1 MMTRRVSLRSWTSVS
16 VFAGLLA
23 LVFPGTDLIHAQAP
37 QASHR
42 HAGGGPPAGSPRRAL
57 QERRRATSSISASV
71 RGNQTVTIDFTSGQL
86 DDVLKSLTTLD
97 LDGGRVLGVNYNS
110 EAALDR
116 RLGAL
121 RLPVGEDT
129 TRAQFLAALR
139 GAEDRGAIGRQ
150 SA

>member
-1 MMTRRVSLRSWTSVS
+1 MSLGNVVRTHVPSPRATVLVMAVAIVLTSLLHAQTPQTPAAPAAREAAAVNRLPVRRVVLYKSGVGYFEHMGR
-16 VFAGLLA
+16 
-23 LVFPGTDLIHAQAP
+23 
-37 QASHR
+37 
-42 HAGGGPPAGSPRRAL
+42 
-57 QERRRATSSISASV
+57 V

-121 RLPVGEDT
+121 RLPVGED
-129 TRAQFLAALR
+129 
-139 GAEDRGAIGRQ
+139 
-150 SA
+150 